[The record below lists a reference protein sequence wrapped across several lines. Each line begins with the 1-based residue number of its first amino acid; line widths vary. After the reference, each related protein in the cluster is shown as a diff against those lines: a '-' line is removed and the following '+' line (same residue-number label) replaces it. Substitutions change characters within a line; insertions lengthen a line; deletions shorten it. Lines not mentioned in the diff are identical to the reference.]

1 VRNTLKQLTETHLSE
16 DFTEYYLAFEFLNEP
31 LTIKKISKSL
41 LKQHPTSLRLYN
53 SYALIEW
60 SRGNKDV
67 ARGVF
72 SAALNLRG
80 SVAENDWD
88 RHSIM
93 LWISWIWACLAEQ
106 DNNTALQHLLSI
118 ADGTTNATVT
128 LSPALLLRAKQHLTS
143 QRDYLISSG
152 NSRSS
157 VACTECKSYFV
168 HHL

>member
-1 VRNTLKQLTETHLSE
+1 
-16 DFTEYYLAFEFLNEP
+16 
-31 LTIKKISKSL
+31 LTIKKITKSL

-80 SVAENDWD
+80 SVPENDWD
-88 RHSIM
+88 KDSIM
-93 LWISWIWACLAEQ
+93 PWISWIWACLTEQ
-106 DNNTALQHLLSI
+106 DNNTALQYLLSI
-118 ADGTTNATVT
+118 ADGTTNASVT
-128 LSPALLLRAKQHLTS
+128 LSPAAILRAKQHLTS

-157 VACTECKSYFV
+157 VAFAECKSYFV